1 MACSC
6 DNIHLLLLCQINE
19 LNSITGYTDRE
30 VRILR
35 LLRMIHSVDQLLCA
49 EYIDI
54 QMMRSAVE
62 VSVHNIYQ
70 SILLLVNIVAESC
83 RADGLCVGNT
93 VEGVLIWN
101 LRDRVQGSKKAF
113 LLGAV
118 GRVAAR
124 RKRFI
129 SFTAVRRSACS
140 LAVDNIGRDRKD

>member
-1 MACSC
+1 MARSR
-6 DNIHLLLLCQINE
+6 DYIQLLLSRQIDE
-19 LNSITGYTDRE
+19 LDSVSGYTDRE

-62 VSVHNIYQ
+62 ISVHNIHQ
-70 SILLLVNIVAESC
+70 RILLLVNIVAESC
-83 RADGLCVGNT
+83 RADGLSIGNT
-93 VEGVLIWN
+93 VESVLIRN